1 MSRFVIIYYLN
12 SSVFNKKLTRYAK
25 KQYNMTKERLKE
37 KIKPQMLDLADKIF
51 KVSVIN
57 MFKRLKKP
65 IFHKLSIAV

>member
-1 MSRFVIIYYLN
+1 
-12 SSVFNKKLTRYAK
+12 
-25 KQYNMTKERLKE
+25 MTKERLKE

-57 MFKRLKKP
+57 MFKGLKKP